1 MAKSKEQRKISRKK
15 FERNEERIEL
25 LKRELETSD
34 QVVEDVS
41 EDEGYLPESTDIAS
55 EIERTKERIARMKL
69 VIQRDNKHW
78 NSRLKAN
85 DEYHDVEYQI
95 NASKKFQIA
104 NLDKQITDS

>member
-1 MAKSKEQRKISRKK
+1 MAKLKEQRKISRKK
-15 FERNEERIEL
+15 FGRNEERIEL

-69 VIQRDNKHW
+69 VI
-78 NSRLKAN
+78 
-85 DEYHDVEYQI
+85 
-95 NASKKFQIA
+95 
-104 NLDKQITDS
+104 